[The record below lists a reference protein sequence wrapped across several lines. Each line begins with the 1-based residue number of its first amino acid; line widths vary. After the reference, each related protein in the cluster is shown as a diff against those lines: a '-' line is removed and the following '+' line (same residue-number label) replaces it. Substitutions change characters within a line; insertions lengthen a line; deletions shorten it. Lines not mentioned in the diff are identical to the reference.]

1 MDIIQT
7 VKEVIRSG
15 LNKIG
20 VYDLVRTMR
29 GKSLDHLSYKSLED
43 RFAHIYSTRMW
54 ALGNPD
60 NPGSGSG
67 SSLNATAKLRAELP
81 GLLKGIGT
89 RTLLDLGCGDFT
101 WMRTVDLRAVDYV
114 GADIVQSLIDENT
127 KTYGGAGVR
136 FVCANAV
143 SDELPDA
150 DTVLIREVLFHLSF
164 DDVFAVLRN
173 VLSKSRRFLLI
184 TTDRHNAF
192 NADITSGDWRL
203 LNFEAAPF
211 RFPEPDLWVDED
223 SAVRDRRLGV
233 WRSDAIRRAL
243 EARGQPP
250 SRLQSLQGFQRQ
262 PDQG

>member
-1 MDIIQT
+1 MAFLQT
-7 VKEVIRSG
+7 AKEILRAT
-15 LNKIG
+15 LNRAG
-20 VYDLVRTMR
+20 VYDAVRRLR
-29 GKSLDHLSYKSLED
+29 GKSLDHLEFSNLED

-54 ALGNPD
+54 ALGDPD

-67 SSLNATAKLRAELP
+67 SSLTATAKLRTELP
-81 GLLKGIGT
+81 GLLKSIGT
-89 RTLLDLGCGDFT
+89 RTLLDVGCGDFT
-101 WMRTVDLRAVDYV
+101 WMRTVDLHAIDYV
-114 GADIVQSLIDENT
+114 GADIVQSLIDENNV
-127 KTYGGAGVR
+127 TYGGAGVR
-136 FVCANAV
+136 FICANAV

-164 DDVFAVLRN
+164 DDVSAVLRN

-223 SAVRDRRLGV
+223 SAVRNRRLGV
-233 WRSDAIRRAL
+233 WKADSIRSAL
-243 EARGQPP
+243 EARKQPL
-250 SRLQSLQGFQRQ
+250 SRPQSLQGFQRQ
-262 PDQG
+262 PDQR

>member
-1 MDIIQT
+1 MRVLQT
-7 VKEVIRSG
+7 AKEVLRAT
-15 LNKIG
+15 LNKAG
-20 VYDLVRTMR
+20 VYDAVRRLR
-29 GKSLDHLSYKSLED
+29 GKSLEHLKFSNLED

-54 ALGNPD
+54 ALGDPL

-67 SSLNATAKLRAELP
+67 SSLTATAKLRTELP
-81 GLLKGIGT
+81 RLLNNIGT
-89 RTLLDLGCGDFT
+89 RALLDLGCGDFT
-101 WMRTVDLRAVDYV
+101 WMRTVDLRAIDYV
-114 GADIVQSLIDENT
+114 GADIVQSLVDENED
-127 KTYGGAGVR
+127 KYGGAGVR

-164 DDVFAVLRN
+164 DHVFAVLRN

-192 NADITSGDWRL
+192 NADIKSGDWRL

-223 SAVRDRRLGV
+223 SVVRDRRLGV
-233 WRSDAIRRAL
+233 WKADSIRSAL
-243 EARGQPP
+243 EARKQPL
-250 SRLQSLQGFQRQ
+250 SRPQSLQGFQRQ
-262 PDQG
+262 PDQR